1 MTRRQIS
8 EYGVLIASKVLNI
21 KNVNVKFM
29 DQKMKIN
36 PKINAIFMKESYT
49 IYFNDCWLKNSEF
62 LDIMLTSFHE
72 TRHAYQYLQIIK
84 SSTLKFIEQEAVLT
98 EWKRGFE
105 TYQMPESNK
114 FSLYLK
120 NPIEIDAIAFSTL
133 LVERLFKTTVSV
145 PVSIRQD
152 VIIRR
157 RQIKEVMSLDYF
169 DKD

>member
-1 MTRRQIS
+1 MNNLEIAIN
-8 EYGVLIASKVLNI
+8 GVKIASRILKIPTPEVNFISVENLPNKEITAVFTFEEYEIIFNKDWVLNVPWI
-21 KNVNVKFM
+21 EVMV
-29 DQKMKIN
+29 
-36 PKINAIFMKESYT
+36 T
-49 IYFNDCWLKNSEF
+49 C
-62 LDIMLTSFHE
+62 FHE

-84 SSTLKFIEQEAVLT
+84 SSTLKFIEQELVLT